1 MEYDEGALKTSF
13 RKEMAV
19 KFSPQ
24 VFDDFW
30 AVNVTNGMSSDDFSV
45 DELLDFS
52 NENGFIE
59 DEEKP
64 CVVSVSVSHEQETLM
79 EDKIN
84 DRSPTLAV
92 EEDFVSVPTGE
103 LCVPVSVPLSSIH
116 LSSNN

>member
-1 MEYDEGALKTSF
+1 MERVEGALKTSF

-19 KFSPQ
+19 KMSPQ
-24 VFDDFW
+24 VLDDFW

-64 CVVSVSVSHEQETLM
+64 CVVSVSHKQETLK
-79 EDKIN
+79 EDKNN
-84 DRSPTLAV
+84 DGSPYFAV
-92 EEDFVSVPTGE
+92 KEDFVSVPTSE
-103 LCVPVSVPLSSIH
+103 LCVPVSVLSSFS